1 MKKITLLI
9 NSLTSGGAEKVLS
22 LLITELNRQHYEVTL
37 ISIEKESFY
46 TVPDGVERLYLSSLK
61 TDDSA
66 IKKLLYLPLLAWRLK
81 RYIKESGVTLIQ
93 SHMYRANY
101 INILA
106 KIFGAKHTVQ
116 VVEVTN
122 INSFKLPLL
131 TKKINLKLIEWLYP
145 HIDLIVFLAERMKL
159 DFFQHLPLDKPFAVI
174 NNPYDI
180 EKIERLCGEEV
191 DNFSFEDEKRY
202 LVTVGRLDRQK
213 NQQGIIEILNELDS
227 SVELLVVGDG
237 VLKEDL
243 ERKIDELK
251 LKGRVHLLGNQRNP
265 FKYIRHSD
273 IFILNSREEGF
284 PNVLV
289 EAMLCGTA
297 VISTDCIS
305 GPREILA
312 PKSDILFQLKEGYEE
327 AENGLLTPVDD
338 GESLVQAIN
347 RLLSDPLLKETYEVK
362 AKEDAKNYSLEK
374 IIEKYKDVLE
384 CVE

>member
-1 MKKITLLI
+1 MKNITLLI

-22 LLITELNRQHYEVTL
+22 VLITELVRQNHKVTL
-37 ISIEKESFY
+37 LSIENKNFY
-46 TVPDGVERLYLSSLK
+46 TIPDEVERVYLSSLK

-81 RYIKESGVTLIQ
+81 KYIKENGVTLIQ

-106 KIFGAKHTVQ
+106 KIFGSKHTVQ

-122 INSFKLPLL
+122 INSFKVPLL

-145 HIDLIVFLAERMKL
+145 HIDLIVFLAERMKV
-159 DFFQHLPLDKPFAVI
+159 DFFQHLPLEKPSVVI

-202 LVTVGRLDRQK
+202 LVTVGRLDKQK

-227 SVELLVVGDG
+227 DVELLVVGDG
-237 VLKEDL
+237 TSKEHL
-243 ERKIDELK
+243 ESRIDALN
-251 LKGRVHLLGNQRNP
+251 LKGRVHLLGNQSNP

-273 IFILNSREEGF
+273 MFILNSREEGF

-327 AENGLLTPVDD
+327 AENGLLIPVDNS
-338 GESLVQAIN
+338 ESLVQAIN
-347 RLLSDPLLKETYEVK
+347 RLLSDPLLKEEYESK
-362 AKEDAKNYSLEK
+362 AKEDAKNYSLEN
-374 IIEKYKDVLE
+374 IIKKYKDVLE

>member
-46 TVPDGVERLYLSSLK
+46 MVPDGVERLYLSSLK

-180 EKIERLCGEEV
+180 EKIERLCGEEI

-243 ERKIDELK
+243 ERKVDELN
-251 LKGRVHLLGNQRNP
+251 LKDRVHLLGNQRNP

-347 RLLSDPLLKETYEVK
+347 RLLSDPLLKEAYEVK

>member
-1 MKKITLLI
+1 MKNITLLI

-22 LLITELNRQHYEVTL
+22 VLITELVRQNHKVTL
-37 ISIEKESFY
+37 LSIEDKNFY
-46 TVPDGVERLYLSSLK
+46 TIPDEVERVYLSSLK

-81 RYIKESGVTLIQ
+81 KYIKENGVTLIQ

-106 KIFGAKHTVQ
+106 KIFGSKHTVQ

-122 INSFKLPLL
+122 INSFKVPLL

-145 HIDLIVFLAERMKL
+145 HIDLIVFLAERMKV
-159 DFFQHLPLDKPFAVI
+159 DFFQHLPLEKPSVVI

-202 LVTVGRLDRQK
+202 LVTVGRLDKQK

-227 SVELLVVGDG
+227 DVELLVVGDG
-237 VLKEDL
+237 TSKEHL
-243 ERKIDELK
+243 ESRIDALN
-251 LKGRVHLLGNQRNP
+251 LKGRVHLLGNQSNP

-273 IFILNSREEGF
+273 MFILNSREEGF

-327 AENGLLTPVDD
+327 AENGLLIPVDNS
-338 GESLVQAIN
+338 ESLVQAIN
-347 RLLSDPLLKETYEVK
+347 RLLSDPLLKEEYESK
-362 AKEDAKNYSLEK
+362 AKEDAKNYSLEN
-374 IIEKYKDVLE
+374 IIKKYKDVLE

>member
-46 TVPDGVERLYLSSLK
+46 TVPDEVERLYLSSLK

-243 ERKIDELK
+243 ERKIDELN

-347 RLLSDPLLKETYEVK
+347 RLLSDPLLKEAYEVK